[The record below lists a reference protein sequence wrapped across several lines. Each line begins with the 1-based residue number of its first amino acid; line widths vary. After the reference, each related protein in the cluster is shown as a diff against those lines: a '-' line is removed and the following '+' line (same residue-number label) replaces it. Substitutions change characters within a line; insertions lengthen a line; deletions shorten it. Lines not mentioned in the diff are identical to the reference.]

1 MYQHPSHRPRPAALS
16 RAMRRLAAVLALAAA
31 PAAWAVGQLA
41 VQPAPAGHMFG
52 DRSASTAAYGYVEQ
66 EFFVSGLASRYKA
79 AGTWGADGRWPLKLV
94 SASTPFVTRI
104 GVRRPSDPARFNGI
118 VVVEWLNVSSGFDID
133 VDWAMSHEEFLR
145 EGYAYVGVT
154 IQKVGVQGLQK
165 ANAARYGGL
174 NIPDDK
180 ISFDILSQV
189 ARAVREQGGAVL
201 GGLQPRKV
209 FATGH
214 SQSAAYLITYA
225 NAFQPQ
231 DKVFDG
237 IVIHG
242 SSTTGVAAASGESV
256 PSSTITRTDLEAP
269 VFRLQTEM
277 DVSISP
283 GTSKTVDTP
292 KVRYWE
298 VAGASHADQ
307 YLLDQL
313 YEISDTEVG
322 FYPPACVRKHNAMP
336 FYRAENAAWHALKR
350 WTTEGIAPP
359 VAPRIKRDLFGFIRR
374 DADGNAQGGLRLPE
388 IDVPVAKYGIS
399 NFTSG
404 SLAFLDLFACVAGG
418 STEPFSAAKLAQR
431 YPTHADYVARYKAA
445 ADAALAAG
453 YLRPADHAKAIQQAQ
468 EAKVPN

>member
-1 MYQHPSHRPRPAALS
+1 MHPTLNRLVRHLAAAAAL
-16 RAMRRLAAVLALAAA
+16 AIA

-41 VQPAPAGHMFG
+41 VQPAPAGHIFG
-52 DRSASTAAYGYVEQ
+52 DRSASTAPWGYVEQ
-66 EFFVSGLASRYKA
+66 EFFISGLAARYKA
-79 AGTWGADGRWPLKLV
+79 GGSWGADGRWPLKLV
-94 SASTPFVTRI
+94 SANTPFVTRI
-104 GVRRPSDPARFNGI
+104 GVRRPADPARFNGM

-133 VDWAMSHEEFLR
+133 VDWSMSHEEFLR

-174 NIPDDK
+174 SIPDDK

-189 ARAVREQGGAVL
+189 AKAVREQSGAVL
-201 GGLQPRKV
+201 GGLQPQKV

-214 SQSAAYLITYA
+214 SQSAAYMITYA

-231 DKVFDG
+231 DKAFDG

-242 SSTTGVAAASGESV
+242 SSTTGVAVASGESV
-256 PSSTITRTDLEAP
+256 PSGTIVRSDLDAP

-283 GTSKTVDTP
+283 GTSKTMDTP
-292 KVRYWE
+292 RLRYWE

-307 YLLDQL
+307 YLLDQI

-322 FYPPACVRKHNAMP
+322 FHPPACLQQHNAMP
-336 FYRAENAAWHALKR
+336 FHRVENAAWNALKL
-350 WTTEGIAPP
+350 WTTQGIAPP
-359 VAPRIKRDLFGFIRR
+359 VAPRIKRDFFGYIRR
-374 DADGNAQGGLRLPE
+374 DADGNALGGLRLPE

-399 NFTSG
+399 NFTTG

-418 STEPFSAAKLAQR
+418 STEPFSAGKLARR
-431 YPTHADYVARYKAA
+431 YPTHADYVAKYKAA

-453 YLRPADHAKAIQQAQ
+453 FLRPADHAKAIQQAQ
-468 EAKVPN
+468 DAKVPN